1 MSRTL
6 LFDVDGVL
14 IHGVHA
20 KPHLRRMW
28 STHLKEDLG
37 VDEEQYVREFIRE
50 GFVRNV
56 MLDRRSLVAELEEWL
71 PKAGYAGSPLSFIA
85 YWLHRDS
92 QLNQPLLAVIRR
104 LRAAPGVGR
113 LYIATNQEHLRAFH
127 LWSTLG
133 LQHIFDDMLYAA
145 RLGAMKPDRAF
156 FGPPPSAWGRRTDH
170 RSCSTTAKR
179 LSSPRAP
186 SAGMP
191 RSTKSSKTSPPIP
204 GLQSASTSRPDPSAS
219 NEPSSVDRGGGCS
232 DGPRA
237 TCR

>member
-1 MSRTL
+1 VSRTL

-50 GFVRNV
+50 RFVRNV

-133 LQHIFDDMLYAA
+133 LQHIFDDMFYAA
-145 RLGAMKPDRAF
+145 RLGAMKPDPAFFEAAAERMGPQDGPPLLFDDSEEVVIAARAF
-156 FGPPPSAWGRRTDH
+156 GWDAAIYEELEDV
-170 RSCSTTAKR
+170 TTHPWIAER
-179 LSSPRAP
+179 LNV
-186 SAGMP
+186 
-191 RSTKSSKTSPPIP
+191 
-204 GLQSASTSRPDPSAS
+204 AS
-219 NEPSSVDRGGGCS
+219 
-232 DGPRA
+232 
-237 TCR
+237 

>member
-28 STHLKEDLG
+28 STHLKDDLG

-56 MLDRRSLVAELEEWL
+56 MLDKRSLVAELEDWL
-71 PKAGYAGSPLSFIA
+71 PTTGYTGSPLSFIA

-92 QLNQPLLAVIRR
+92 ELNQPLLAAIRR
-104 LRAAPGVGR
+104 MRGAPGVGR
-113 LYIATNQEHLRAFH
+113 LFVATNQEHLRAYH
-127 LWSTLG
+127 LWATLG
-133 LQHIFDDMLYAA
+133 LQHVFDDILYAA

-156 FGPPPSAWGRRTDH
+156 FEAAARRLGPQSEPPLMFDDSEEVVMAARAFGWEAASYD
-170 RSCSTTAKR
+170 R
-179 LSSPRAP
+179 LEDF
-186 SAGMP
+186 
-191 RSTKSSKTSPPIP
+191 TSHPWVAERL
-204 GLQSASTSRPDPSAS
+204 G
-219 NEPSSVDRGGGCS
+219 
-232 DGPRA
+232 DG
-237 TCR
+237 

>member
-145 RLGAMKPDRAF
+145 RLGAMKPDVAFFDAAARRMGPQDEPPLLFDDSEEVVGAARAF
-156 FGPPPSAWGRRTDH
+156 GWEAATYE
-170 RSCSTTAKR
+170 R
-179 LSSPRAP
+179 LEDVTMHPWVAER
-186 SAGMP
+186 
-191 RSTKSSKTSPPIP
+191 
-204 GLQSASTSRPDPSAS
+204 L
-219 NEPSSVDRGGGCS
+219 NSV
-232 DGPRA
+232 P
-237 TCR
+237 